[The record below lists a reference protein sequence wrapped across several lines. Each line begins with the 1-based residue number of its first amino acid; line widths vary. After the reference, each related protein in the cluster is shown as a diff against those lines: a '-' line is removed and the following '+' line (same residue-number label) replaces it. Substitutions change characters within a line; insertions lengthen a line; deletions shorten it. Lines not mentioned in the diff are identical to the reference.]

1 MNGPLCS
8 LWGGGL
14 GGVRQKHVTRSLKKK
29 KGSGEKSLLASLA
42 AALNRAQMSLR
53 ADLTLC
59 HTCRQCL
66 HKADSERVCWWTY
79 IINYCMIIHYRQ

>member
-14 GGVRQKHVTRSLKKK
+14 GGVRQKHITRSLRKK
-29 KGSGEKSLLASLA
+29 KGSGEKTLLASLA

-59 HTCRQCL
+59 HTC
-66 HKADSERVCWWTY
+66 SECFYSVCAGGYTSLTTA
-79 IINYCMIIHYRQ
+79 